1 MVSGRI
7 KKQIPKTNKLIFPR
21 IGSICVGLKNDKGL
35 PQSVD
40 YFIARGKYAGLFHKV
55 YGDRP
60 QTIQIIFPD
69 DEAQNVC
76 NESYEYRND
85 AGERVAYG
93 DGETFHVWDGMQYT
107 ALNVNEYPNLMGN
120 VSKKYPNRRTR
131 RGDNGWDIT
140 LTMTFIIP
148 LIKGVAGVWTF
159 VTKGA
164 ASTIP
169 NIRDI
174 FDAVLYERGFVRGII
189 WDMNVQFCISQKPD
203 THSRYPVVSIVPNE
217 SDENIQK
224 IKESYKPFKLIDK

>member
-1 MVSGRI
+1 M
-7 KKQIPKTNKLIFPR
+7 
-21 IGSICVGLKNDKGL
+21 
-35 PQSVD
+35 
-40 YFIARGKYAGLFHKV
+40 
-55 YGDRP
+55 
-60 QTIQIIFPD
+60 
-69 DEAQNVC
+69 E
-76 NESYEYRND
+76 
-85 AGERVAYG
+85 
-93 DGETFHVWDGMQYT
+93 
-107 ALNVNEYPNLMGN
+107 N
-120 VSKKYPNRRTR
+120 VSKRYPNRRTR

-148 LIKGVAGVWTF
+148 LIKGIAGVWTF